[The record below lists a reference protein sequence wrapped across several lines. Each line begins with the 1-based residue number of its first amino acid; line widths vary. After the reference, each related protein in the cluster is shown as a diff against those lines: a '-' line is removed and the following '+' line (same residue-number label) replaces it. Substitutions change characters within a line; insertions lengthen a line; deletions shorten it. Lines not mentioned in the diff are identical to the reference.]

1 MKNNLQKTT
10 FDSGVTKDINHKN
23 FFDNENPKRPNDD
36 RRVSSY
42 DDGTELSHVDQN
54 DDDSRATSIDEN
66 THPKGNVS
74 DETDLIGNFYANS
87 ELNSKIEDL
96 PVNTVRMSS
105 RQTKL
110 SASLNDFI
118 VEGKV
123 KYGVK
128 KVVNYSNLSADN
140 YSFASSLNKS
150 IEPTCYKDVI
160 LDSNWI
166 DAMNAEI
173 EALNRNHTWIITYL
187 PANRNPIG
195 CKCIFKIKYKANGD
209 FKRYKSRL
217 VAKGFNQREGID
229 FDETF
234 SPVVKMSTVRCLIA
248 ISVRNKWPLF
258 QLDINN
264 SFLYGDLEEDVYMT
278 IPQGFSDKNNQ
289 NKVCKLVKSLYGLK
303 QAPRK

>member
-1 MKNNLQKTT
+1 
-10 FDSGVTKDINHKN
+10 
-23 FFDNENPKRPNDD
+23 
-36 RRVSSY
+36 
-42 DDGTELSHVDQN
+42 
-54 DDDSRATSIDEN
+54 
-66 THPKGNVS
+66 
-74 DETDLIGNFYANS
+74 
-87 ELNSKIEDL
+87 
-96 PVNTVRMSS
+96 MSS

-118 VEGKV
+118 IEGKV

-150 IEPTCYKDVI
+150 IEPTCYKDII

-187 PANRNPIG
+187 PANRKPIG
-195 CKCIFKIKYKANGD
+195 CKCIFKIKYKENGD
-209 FKRYKSRL
+209 FKRYKARL
-217 VAKGFNQREGID
+217 VAKGFNQRESID

-234 SPVVKMSTVRCLIA
+234 SLVVKMSAVRCLIA

-264 SFLYGDLEEDVYMT
+264 SFLYEDLEEDVYMT
-278 IPQGFSDKNNQ
+278 GMCLITHTFY
-289 NKVCKLVKSLYGLK
+289 L
-303 QAPRK
+303 